1 MDERV
6 DLKRGKGV
14 AEERWIYMEEDAST
28 ELMESRLPAGTTS
41 ATRTVAPRNKNADD
55 KLSTADS
62 LQSRRKGHLGF

>member
-28 ELMESRLPAGTTS
+28 ELTYGITASSR
-41 ATRTVAPRNKNADD
+41 
-55 KLSTADS
+55 
-62 LQSRRKGHLGF
+62 HY